1 MAENEKKCSSC
12 GGKGWTFVLPRGNP
26 FAMRIETLSR
36 AMVEVRCYA
45 CRGSGLQRDCYEHPC

>member
-1 MAENEKKCSSC
+1 MDAT
-12 GGKGWTFVLPRGNP
+12 GKLIGKLLGN
-26 FAMRIETLSR
+26 AALSR